1 MALTSATYLDNT
13 VNIFDKFYQT
23 KLVVNSSEYDLV
35 YAYFRGTATSTNNTI
50 PANFSALLFRIAQE
64 GNYNV
69 LDLLEI
75 IKGQPNKLQMNSVI
89 CYYLNTFRSRAA
101 LYGIGII
108 PKPNEAVQRN
118 VVM

>member
-1 MALTSATYLDNT
+1 MAITSTQIQDTT
-13 VNIFDKFYQT
+13 VSIFDNFYST
-23 KLVVNSSEYDLV
+23 KLDVNAAEYDVV
-35 YAYFRGTATSTNNTI
+35 YSFFKGTSNNAVI
-50 PANFSALLFRIAQE
+50 AGNFTALLFKIAQE

-75 IKGQPNKLQMNSVI
+75 MKGNQTNKIQMNSI
-89 CYYLNTFRSRAA
+89 LCYYLNTFRSRAA

-118 VVM
+118 VVV